1 MTTSRKSTQSI
12 LSLIIKLVLFIAALY
27 VSYRILKP
35 LLSIILGISFW
46 VIKLLVFIAVALLIV
61 HLFLN
66 LRYTLLYLRKHLI
79 ISFFISKFS
88 N

>member
-1 MTTSRKSTQSI
+1 MTTSRKSTPSI

-46 VIKLLVFIAVALLIV
+46 VIKLLVFIAVGLLIV
-61 HLFLN
+61 HLFL
-66 LRYTLLYLRKHLI
+66 KLI
-79 ISFFISKFS
+79 FGIDLWQKLKNHI
-88 N
+88 

>member
-61 HLFLN
+61 HLFL
-66 LRYTLLYLRKHLI
+66 KI
-79 ISFFISKFS
+79 IFGIDLWQKLK
-88 N
+88 NHI

>member
-46 VIKLLVFIAVALLIV
+46 VIKLLVFIAVGLLIV
-61 HLFLN
+61 HLFL
-66 LRYTLLYLRKHLI
+66 KLI
-79 ISFFISKFS
+79 FGIDLWQKLKNHI
-88 N
+88 

>member
-1 MTTSRKSTQSI
+1 MTTSRKSTPSI

-61 HLFLN
+61 HLFL
-66 LRYTLLYLRKHLI
+66 KI
-79 ISFFISKFS
+79 IFGIDLWQKLK
-88 N
+88 NHI